1 MDPRRRTLAS
11 AALAAA
17 VASFLAVAPARAAS
31 GSVVSVRPAAAD
43 QSWIVTTQDAG
54 SVRAATALVVNLSDR
69 PQDVVI
75 GTADGTTTADGVFT
89 LAGDGEPRR
98 GVGAWIHLRGGRVR
112 LAPHAERR
120 LPMTI
125 RVPGGTAPGD
135 YAGGVV
141 VRSAASRPRAAGP
154 GGMSVRVVERVGLR
168 VYVTVAGARDGR
180 VAIDDLRARAV
191 DSGALRTAAGLKG
204 AVDVGFTVRNAGN
217 VAHPRLTGSV
227 SLVKGG
233 DVRASRRVDL
243 GTLLPGDA
251 RPVRVRVGLGG
262 WPAGDY
268 RVVVRMAGAP
278 ATESEEAVSVSP
290 LRAYATGAL
299 LLAVGGVAL
308 VRRRPPRGR

>member
-1 MDPRRRTLAS
+1 MDPRRRILAP
-11 AALAAA
+11 AALTAAI
-17 VASFLAVAPARAAS
+17 ASFLAVAPARAAT
-31 GSVVSVRPAAAD
+31 GSVVSVRPVAAD

-54 SVRAATALVVNLSDR
+54 SARAATAFVINLTDR

-75 GTADGTTTADGVFT
+75 GTADGTTTDDGVFT
-89 LAGDGEPRR
+89 LAGDGEPSR

-125 RVPGGTAPGD
+125 RVPAGTAPGD

-141 VRSAASRPRAAGP
+141 VRSAAPRAQAAGP
-154 GGMSVRVVERVGLR
+154 AGMSVRVVERVGLR

-180 VAIDDLRARAV
+180 VAIDGLRARTV
-191 DSGALRTAAGLKG
+191 DSGVLRTAAGLKG

-217 VAHPRLTGSV
+217 VAHPHLTGSV
-227 SLVKGG
+227 SLVKGAA
-233 DVRASRRVDL
+233 VRASRPVDL

-251 RPVRVRVGLGG
+251 RPVSVRLGLGG

-268 RVVVRMAGAP
+268 RVVVRMAGTP
-278 ATESEEAVSVSP
+278 ATQTADAVSVSP

-299 LLAVGGVAL
+299 LLAVGVVL
-308 VRRRPPRGR
+308 VRRRPRAR